1 MARSSPPQ
9 APLPDLAAACASLT
23 PPRHRHRAPQGA
35 ELELAS
41 SPSQS
46 RLPWTSPGGSIYLS
60 TAAAAAGA
68 RARAAPPGRTVA
80 RGLRPSTSAPAL
92 STPGRTAAPMPP
104 GGAPEPG
111 PAAPAPSPAREAAS
125 SLSLHPSR
133 SAPTLGTERQLAS
146 RPPPPPRPASAETG
160 TLASGRWF
168 WLELPVP

>member
-23 PPRHRHRAPQGA
+23 PPRHRHAPQA
-35 ELELAS
+35 AELAS
-41 SPSQS
+41 APS

-160 TLASGRWF
+160 SLASGRWF